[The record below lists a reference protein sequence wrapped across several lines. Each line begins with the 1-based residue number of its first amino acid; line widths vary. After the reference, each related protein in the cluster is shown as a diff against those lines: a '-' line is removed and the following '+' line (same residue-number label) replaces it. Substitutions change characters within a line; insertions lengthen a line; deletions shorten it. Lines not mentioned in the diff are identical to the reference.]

1 MINIR
6 LAKDSDMPELAQ
18 IYKEAYNTLN
28 IGEDWENDT
37 ALMLMKHLQ
46 REQSDLFFIAEEDK
60 VIAGGIVALVKPW
73 WDGNHLTDGEIFINP
88 VMQKRGIGT
97 QLLKQM
103 FTTALDKYQAV
114 FWDTFTHRVHEHP
127 LKWYKSMGF
136 KEIEQWVMITG
147 DIKEVL
153 NRLK

>member
-73 WDGNHLTDGEIFINP
+73 WDGNHLTDVYNSI
-88 VMQKRGIGT
+88 R
-97 QLLKQM
+97 
-103 FTTALDKYQAV
+103 
-114 FWDTFTHRVHEHP
+114 
-127 LKWYKSMGF
+127 
-136 KEIEQWVMITG
+136 
-147 DIKEVL
+147 
-153 NRLK
+153 